1 MKFLLGFAI
10 GFAGAVLFAPA
21 PGQETRRRLLQRAR
35 DWQRVPER
43 KAEEIAEAAEKRA
56 GDIGASVGRRAAESA
71 VEAVKQGVLDENK
84 SA

>member
-43 KAEEIAEAAEKRA
+43 KAEEIAEAAEKRG

-71 VEAVKQGVLDENK
+71 VEAVKQGVLGENK